1 MAFYGFLRCG
11 EFTVGDNST
20 SYIQASDIEL
30 SPDLSQYSL
39 LLRSSKT
46 DPFSK
51 GVSITIFNPPPL
63 LPVTTMSTYISSRLS
78 QGATPQC
85 PLFLDPHLAHS
96 PLTRATFITLLR
108 STLSATGYED
118 HHFSGHSFRIGACT
132 SGGANGVPDHLL
144 QTLGRWQS
152 NCYSRYIRTHSNTLA
167 QAQFQLSN
175 KFNHSV

>member
-1 MAFYGFLRCG
+1 MFYCQTVLHLRHDTIKLYLAGIKFNYIKFNNVNILADNLQLPYILKAVKRTQCNIPTGLRLPITFNILCDLCNTLTRGLHSPAVDLMLKCLFTMAFYGFLRCG

-78 QGATPQC
+78 
-85 PLFLDPHLAHS
+85 
-96 PLTRATFITLLR
+96 
-108 STLSATGYED
+108 
-118 HHFSGHSFRIGACT
+118 
-132 SGGANGVPDHLL
+132 
-144 QTLGRWQS
+144 
-152 NCYSRYIRTHSNTLA
+152 
-167 QAQFQLSN
+167 
-175 KFNHSV
+175 